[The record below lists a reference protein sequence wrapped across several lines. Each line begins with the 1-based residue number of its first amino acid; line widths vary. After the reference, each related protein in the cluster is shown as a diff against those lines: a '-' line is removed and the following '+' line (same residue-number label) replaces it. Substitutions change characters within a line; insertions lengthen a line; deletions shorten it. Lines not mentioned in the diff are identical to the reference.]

1 MKNTSNIQA
10 IITTDSYLNKDDEI
24 YLEFNCLNSQERKIK
39 KEIVEKDFLPLAV
52 PTSFIASCGYNTIIP
67 YYLDV
72 DNELTFVMTDNLK
85 SIVIPYYLVNCIF
98 KRLIEKHNID
108 ILFNDLAFESSFT
121 RLDRELLYN
130 ALHEKRVLS
139 KNIRCLNNRLTNIG

>member
-24 YLEFNCLNSQERKIK
+24 YLEFNCLNSQERKIV
-39 KEIVEKDFLPLAV
+39 KELVEKDLLPLAG

-108 ILFNDLAFESSFT
+108 ILFNDLVFEGSFT

-130 ALHEKRVLS
+130 TLHEKRVLS
-139 KNIRCLNNRLTNIG
+139 KKIKCLNNRLTNIG

>member
-24 YLEFNCLNSQERKIK
+24 YLEFNCLNPQERKIV
-39 KEIVEKDFLPLAV
+39 KELVEKELLPLAG

-108 ILFNDLAFESSFT
+108 ILFNDLVFESSFT

-139 KNIRCLNNRLTNIG
+139 KNIKCLNNRITNIG

>member
-24 YLEFNCLNSQERKIK
+24 YLEFNCLNSQERKIV
-39 KEIVEKDFLPLAV
+39 KELVEEELLPLAG

-98 KRLIEKHNID
+98 KILIEKHNIA
-108 ILFNDLAFESSFT
+108 ILFNDLVFEGSFT

-139 KNIRCLNNRLTNIG
+139 KNIKCLNNRLTNIG

>member
-24 YLEFNCLNSQERKIK
+24 YLEFNCLNSQERKIV
-39 KEIVEKDFLPLAV
+39 KEIVEKDLLPLAG

-85 SIVIPYYLVNCIF
+85 SIVIPYYLVNCII

-108 ILFNDLAFESSFT
+108 ILFNDLVFESSFT

-130 ALHEKRVLS
+130 TLHEKKVLS

>member
-24 YLEFNCLNSQERKIK
+24 YLEFNCLNSQERKIV
-39 KEIVEKDFLPLAV
+39 KEIVEKDLLPLAG

-98 KRLIEKHNID
+98 KRLIENHKVNIS
-108 ILFNDLAFESSFT
+108 FNDLVFESSFT

-130 ALHEKRVLS
+130 TLHEKRVLS
-139 KNIRCLNNRLTNIG
+139 KKIKCLNNRLTNIG

>member
-24 YLEFNCLNSQERKIK
+24 YLEFNCLNPQERKIV
-39 KEIVEKDFLPLAV
+39 KELVEKELLPLAG

-108 ILFNDLAFESSFT
+108 ILFNDLVFRDSFT

-139 KNIRCLNNRLTNIG
+139 KKIKCLNNRLTNIG